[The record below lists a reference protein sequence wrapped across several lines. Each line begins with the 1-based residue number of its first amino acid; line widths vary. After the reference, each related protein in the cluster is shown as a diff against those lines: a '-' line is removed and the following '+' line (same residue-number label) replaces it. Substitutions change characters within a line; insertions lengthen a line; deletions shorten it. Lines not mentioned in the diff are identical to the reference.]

1 MLVQIVSDTAV
12 ASDAVGFWLC
22 RTNRA
27 VTGMHRAARKE
38 RGARLLGRRFFTPHL
53 GGWRGDDA
61 SHRVWLV
68 VIVACI
74 GSVAV
79 GESVSIP
86 FTQLLE
92 EMEQAYARVDHYTAT
107 FLIQEHIEGQLSPK
121 QLIALKFKKPFK
133 VYLRW
138 IEGPNEGRQALYPAG
153 VDANELWVRVPL
165 LVGGVTVTLDPESPR
180 ARKGGRHAITDIGIG
195 RIIEF
200 VGENV
205 RRGLQHGELTIV
217 DGGYRTTFHRPTLRY
232 LLHFPEDPTK
242 GYYCK
247 TAIIDVDREH
257 RLPIFAE
264 IYNWDNQLVERY
276 GYLDLRLNP
285 GLTDDD
291 FDPKNPEY
299 GF

>member
-1 MLVQIVSDTAV
+1 M
-12 ASDAVGFWLC
+12 
-22 RTNRA
+22 
-27 VTGMHRAARKE
+27 
-38 RGARLLGRRFFTPHL
+38 
-53 GGWRGDDA
+53 
-61 SHRVWLV
+61 
-68 VIVACI
+68 IVACMAPFAI
-74 GSVAV
+74 GKSA
-79 GESVSIP
+79 SID
-86 FTQLLE
+86 FIQLLG

-107 FLIQEHIEGQLSPK
+107 FLIQEYVDGKLSPK

-153 VDANELWVRVPL
+153 ADGNELWVRVPL
-165 LVGGVTVTLDPESPR
+165 LVGAVTVTLDPESPR

-195 RIIEF
+195 RIIELL
-200 VGENV
+200 GENV
-205 RRGLQHGELTIV
+205 RRGLQHGELAIV
-217 DGGYRTTFHRPTLRY
+217 DGGYRTTFERPTLRY
-232 LLHFPEDPTK
+232 ILHFPDDPAK

-264 IYNWDNQLVERY
+264 IYDWSNQLVERY
-276 GYLDLRLNP
+276 GYLNLRLNP

-291 FDPKNPEY
+291 FDPKNPDY